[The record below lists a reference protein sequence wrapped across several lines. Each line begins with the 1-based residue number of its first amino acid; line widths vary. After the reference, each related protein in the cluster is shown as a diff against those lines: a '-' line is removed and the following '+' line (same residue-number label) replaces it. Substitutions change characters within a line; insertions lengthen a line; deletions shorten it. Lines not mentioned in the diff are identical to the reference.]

1 MAGMERR
8 ESGQFEP
15 SARIYTGTQ
24 ETTTQVLL
32 VGKMRGRKMS
42 KKTVRRRD
50 NQQWMLDWVIKTTG
64 RVQNFAYDNRVI
76 PPEVKSYAQ
85 IHRVVDKHARH
96 VVAIAEA
103 AVKAG
108 HTQTAAELYWA
119 ASEHYREAQHT
130 IFEDDNPE
138 KIYLHDML
146 LKCFD
151 KVMEYASNPIERV
164 EIPFEGNYIQGV
176 LHMLPGRPKAPTV
189 VFCPG
194 MDMTKEAF
202 VDALH
207 HPFVERGMN
216 CLHLD
221 GPGQGTS
228 NIRKIRV
235 TLDNYER
242 AGSAA
247 IDYLVER
254 PEVDPD
260 KIGVSGFSMGSYW
273 GMRLAALDKRVKAV
287 ATAAAC
293 YGPKTAIFEQA
304 SPRFKQVF
312 MYMAGIHDEDEF
324 DEFASKMVLDDVA
337 ANVTCPA
344 LQVTGEYDP
353 LAPLET
359 VLPIYDKVP
368 APKELW
374 VIENDFHSPRN
385 RPNFGGIDF
394 YGYLAD
400 WIMDV
405 FNGKIPDDHQREI
418 LVPEHGGVGPYVEQM
433 KGGFNLP
440 ERIGAPS
447 GLSDAQKGPA
457 GIIGG

>member
-1 MAGMERR
+1 
-8 ESGQFEP
+8 
-15 SARIYTGTQ
+15 
-24 ETTTQVLL
+24 
-32 VGKMRGRKMS
+32 MS
-42 KKTVRRRD
+42 KITERRRD
-50 NQQWMLDWVIKTTG
+50 NQQWMLDWIIKTTG
-64 RVQNFAYDNRVI
+64 RVQNFAYDNRVV
-76 PPEVKSYAQ
+76 PKEVKSYAQ
-85 IHRVVDKHARH
+85 IHRLADKHGRH
-96 VVAIAEA
+96 VVSIAEA
-103 AVKAG
+103 AEKAG
-108 HTQTAAELYWA
+108 HLDTAAELFWA

-138 KIYLHDML
+138 KIYLHGML
-146 LKCFD
+146 LECFD
-151 KVMEYASNPIERV
+151 KVMQYAKHPIERV

-189 VFCPG
+189 IFCPG

-202 VDALH
+202 IDALN
-207 HPFVERGMN
+207 HPFVNRGMN

-247 IDYLVER
+247 IDYLSDRE
-254 PEVDPD
+254 EVDED
-260 KIGVSGFSMGSYW
+260 QIVVSGFSMGSYW
-273 GMRLAALDKRVKAV
+273 GMRLAAIDKRVKAV

-293 YGPKTAIFEQA
+293 YGPKDAIFEQA

-324 DEFASKMVLDDVA
+324 DEFAAQMILDDLA
-337 ANVTCPA
+337 SDVTCPA

-359 VLPIYDKVP
+359 VLPIYEKVSG
-368 APKELW
+368 PKELW
-374 VIENDFHSPRN
+374 VIENDFHNPRN

-394 YGYLAD
+394 FGFLAD
-400 WIMDV
+400 WLNDALA
-405 FNGKIPDDHQREI
+405 GKYEAGHKREI
-418 LVPEHGGVGPYVEQM
+418 LVPEHGEKGPYVEQIE
-433 KGGFNLP
+433 GGFSLP
-440 ERIGAPS
+440 ERVGKKA
-447 GLSDAQKGPA
+447 GLNDVQLGPA
-457 GIIGG
+457 GIKS

>member
-1 MAGMERR
+1 
-8 ESGQFEP
+8 
-15 SARIYTGTQ
+15 
-24 ETTTQVLL
+24 
-32 VGKMRGRKMS
+32 MS
-42 KKTVRRRD
+42 KKTERRRD
-50 NQQWMLDWVIKTTG
+50 NQQWMLDWIIKTTG
-64 RVQNFAYDNRVI
+64 RVQNFAYDNRVV

-96 VVAIAEA
+96 VVSIAEEA
-103 AVKAG
+103 EKAG
-108 HTQTAAELYWA
+108 HTQTAAELYWV

-130 IFEDDNPE
+130 IYEDDNPE
-138 KIYLHDML
+138 KIYLHNML

-151 KVMEYASNPIERV
+151 KVMQYASHPIERV
-164 EIPFEGNYIQGV
+164 EIPFEGNFIQGV

-202 VDALH
+202 VDALN
-207 HPFVERGMN
+207 HPFVNRGLN

-247 IDYLVER
+247 IDYLCTR
-254 PEVDPD
+254 PEVDPER
-260 KIGVSGFSMGSYW
+260 IAVSGFSMGSYW

-324 DEFASKMVLDDVA
+324 DEFAAKMVLDDVA
-337 ANVTCPA
+337 ADVICPA

-394 YGYLAD
+394 YGFLAD
-400 WIMDV
+400 WINDV
-405 FNGKIPDDHQREI
+405 FAGKISDDHQKEI
-418 LVPEHGGVGPYVEQM
+418 LVPEHGGVGPYVGQIQ
-433 KGGFNLP
+433 GGFNLP
-440 ERIGAPS
+440 ERIGVPG

>member
-1 MAGMERR
+1 
-8 ESGQFEP
+8 
-15 SARIYTGTQ
+15 
-24 ETTTQVLL
+24 
-32 VGKMRGRKMS
+32 MS
-42 KKTVRRRD
+42 KQTARRRD
-50 NQQWMLDWVIKTTG
+50 NQQWMLDWIIKTTG
-64 RVQNFAYDNRVI
+64 RVQNFAYDNRVV

-96 VVAIAEA
+96 VVSIAEQA
-103 AVKAG
+103 EKAG
-108 HTQTAAELYWA
+108 HLTTAAELYWV

-130 IFEDDNPE
+130 IYEDDNPE

-151 KVMEYASNPIERV
+151 KVMAYASHPIERV
-164 EIPFEGNYIQGV
+164 EIPFEGNFIQGV
-176 LHMLPGRPKAPTV
+176 LHMVPGGEKHPTV

-202 VDALH
+202 IDALN
-207 HPFVERGMN
+207 HPFVNRGLN

-247 IDYLVER
+247 IDYLCTR
-254 PEVDPD
+254 PEVDAGQ
-260 KIGVSGFSMGSYW
+260 IAVSGFSMGSYW

-312 MYMAGIHDEDEF
+312 MYMAGIHDEEEF
-324 DEFASKMVLDDVA
+324 DDFASQMVLDDVA
-337 ANVTCPA
+337 GEVECPV

-353 LAPLET
+353 LAPLED
-359 VLPIYDKVP
+359 VLRIYEMVT

-374 VIENDFHSPRN
+374 VVENDFHNPRN

-394 YGYLAD
+394 YGFLAD
-400 WIMDV
+400 WINDALA
-405 FNGKIPDDHQREI
+405 GKIPADHKKEI
-418 LVPEHGGVGPYVEQM
+418 LVPERGAPGPYVPQAD
-433 KGGFNLP
+433 GGFMLP
-440 ERIGAPS
+440 ERVGKSA
-447 GLSDAQKGPA
+447 GLTDAQLGPA
-457 GIIGG
+457 GIRND

>member
-1 MAGMERR
+1 
-8 ESGQFEP
+8 
-15 SARIYTGTQ
+15 
-24 ETTTQVLL
+24 
-32 VGKMRGRKMS
+32 MS
-42 KKTVRRRD
+42 KMTERRRD
-50 NQQWMLDWVIKTTG
+50 NQQWMLDWIIKTTG
-64 RVQNFAYDNRVI
+64 RVQNFAYDNRVV

-96 VVAIAEA
+96 VIAIAEA
-103 AVKAG
+103 AEKAG
-108 HTQTAAELYWA
+108 HTETAGELYWA

-138 KIYLHDML
+138 KIYLHGML

-151 KVMEYASNPIERV
+151 KVMAYADHPIERV

-202 VDALH
+202 IDALH
-207 HPFVERGMN
+207 HPFVNRGLN

-247 IDYLVER
+247 IDFLSER
-254 PEVDPD
+254 PEVDAD
-260 KIGVSGFSMGSYW
+260 KIAVSGFSMGSYW

-324 DEFASKMVLDDVA
+324 DEFASQMVLDDVA
-337 ANVTCPA
+337 DKVTCPA

-359 VLPIYDKVP
+359 VLPIYEKVP
-368 APKELW
+368 TPKELW
-374 VIENDFHSPRN
+374 VIENDFHNPRN

-394 YGYLAD
+394 FGFLAD
-400 WIMDV
+400 WINDALA
-405 FNGKIPDDHQREI
+405 GKIPADHQREV
-418 LVPEHGGVGPYVEQM
+418 LVPERTGSGPYDDSSR
-433 KGGFNLP
+433 GRGFMLP
-440 ERIGAPS
+440 ERVGADA
-447 GLSDAQKGPA
+447 GLSADQRGPA
-457 GIIGG
+457 GIRE

>member
-1 MAGMERR
+1 MPKLTE
-8 ESGQFEP
+8 
-15 SARIYTGTQ
+15 
-24 ETTTQVLL
+24 
-32 VGKMRGRKMS
+32 
-42 KKTVRRRD
+42 RRRD
-50 NQQWMLDWVIKTTG
+50 NQQWMLDWIVKTTG
-64 RVQNFAYDNRVI
+64 RVQNLAYDNRVV

-96 VVAIAEA
+96 VIAIAEA
-103 AVKAG
+103 AEAAG
-108 HTQTAAELYWA
+108 HTETAGELYWA
-119 ASEHYREAQHT
+119 ASEHYREAQHC

-138 KIYLHDML
+138 KIYLHGML

-151 KVMEYASNPIERV
+151 KVMQYADHPIERV
-164 EIPFEGNYIQGV
+164 EIPFEDNYIQGV
-176 LHMLPGRPKAPTV
+176 LHMVPGRPKAPTV

-202 VDALH
+202 IDARH
-207 HPFVERGMN
+207 HPFVARGLN

-247 IDYLVER
+247 IDFLSAR
-254 PEVDPD
+254 PEVDAD
-260 KIGVSGFSMGSYW
+260 RIAVSGFSMGSYW

-312 MYMAGIHDEDEF
+312 MYMAGIHDEEEF
-324 DEFASKMVLDDVA
+324 DAFASQMALDDVA
-337 ANVTCPA
+337 GNVTCPA

-368 APKELW
+368 TPKELW
-374 VIENDFHSPRN
+374 VIENDFHNPRN

-394 YGYLAD
+394 FGYLAD
-400 WIMDV
+400 WINDALA
-405 FNGKIPDDHQREI
+405 GKFPADYHREV
-418 LVPEHGGVGPYVEQM
+418 LVPERTGSGPYDDTYRGVGFM
-433 KGGFNLP
+433 LP
-440 ERIGAPS
+440 KRIGGPA
-447 GLSDAQKGPA
+447 GLSAEQLGPA
-457 GIIGG
+457 GIKE

>member
-1 MAGMERR
+1 
-8 ESGQFEP
+8 
-15 SARIYTGTQ
+15 
-24 ETTTQVLL
+24 
-32 VGKMRGRKMS
+32 MS
-42 KKTVRRRD
+42 KLTERRRD
-50 NQQWMLDWVIKTTG
+50 NQQWMLDWIIKTTG
-64 RVQNFAYDNRVI
+64 RVQNFAYDNRIV

-96 VVAIAEA
+96 VIAIAEA
-103 AVKAG
+103 AEAKGHFETAG
-108 HTQTAAELYWA
+108 ELYWA

-138 KIYLHDML
+138 KIYLHGML

-151 KVMEYASNPIERV
+151 KVMQYADHPIERV

-202 VDALH
+202 IDARH
-207 HPFVERGMN
+207 HPFVNRGLN

-247 IDYLVER
+247 IDFLCER
-254 PEVDPD
+254 PEVDAD
-260 KIGVSGFSMGSYW
+260 KIAVSGFSMGSYW
-273 GMRLAALDKRVKAV
+273 GMRLAARDKRVKAV

-312 MYMAGIHDEDEF
+312 MYMAGIHDEEEF
-324 DEFASKMVLDDVA
+324 DEFASQMVLDDVA
-337 ANVTCPA
+337 DKVECPA

-359 VLPIYDKVP
+359 VLPIYEKVP
-368 APKELW
+368 TPKELW
-374 VIENDFHSPRN
+374 VIENDFHNPRN

-394 YGYLAD
+394 FGYLAD
-400 WIMDV
+400 WINDALA
-405 FNGKIPDDHQREI
+405 GKIPADHRREV
-418 LVPEHGGVGPYVEQM
+418 LVPEHIGCGPYDDTHSGM
-433 KGGFNLP
+433 NFMLP
-440 ERIGAPS
+440 ERVGAAT
-447 GLSDAQKGPA
+447 GLSPDQLGPA
-457 GIIGG
+457 GIRNDG

>member
-1 MAGMERR
+1 MPKITE
-8 ESGQFEP
+8 
-15 SARIYTGTQ
+15 
-24 ETTTQVLL
+24 
-32 VGKMRGRKMS
+32 
-42 KKTVRRRD
+42 RRRD
-50 NQQWMLDWVIKTTG
+50 NQQWMLDWIIKTTG
-64 RVQNFAYDNRVI
+64 RVQNFAYDNRVV
-76 PPEVKSYAQ
+76 PKEVKAYAQ
-85 IHRVVDKHARH
+85 IHRLADKHGRH
-96 VVAIAEA
+96 VVSIAEA
-103 AVKAG
+103 AEKAG
-108 HTQTAAELYWA
+108 HLDTAAELFWA

-138 KIYLHDML
+138 KIYLHGML
-146 LKCFD
+146 LECFD
-151 KVMEYASNPIERV
+151 KVMQYAKHPIERV

-189 VFCPG
+189 IFCPG

-202 VDALH
+202 IDALN
-207 HPFVERGMN
+207 HPFVNRGMN

-247 IDYLVER
+247 IDYLSDRE
-254 PEVDPD
+254 EVDED
-260 KIGVSGFSMGSYW
+260 QIVVSGFSMGSYW
-273 GMRLAALDKRVKAV
+273 GMRLAAIDKRVKAV

-293 YGPKTAIFEQA
+293 YGPKDAIFEQA

-324 DEFASKMVLDDVA
+324 DEFAAQMILDDLA
-337 ANVTCPA
+337 SDVTCPA

-359 VLPIYDKVP
+359 VLPIYEKVSG
-368 APKELW
+368 PKELW
-374 VIENDFHSPRN
+374 VIENDFHNPRN

-394 YGYLAD
+394 FGFLAD
-400 WIMDV
+400 WLNDALA
-405 FNGKIPDDHQREI
+405 GKYEAGHKREI
-418 LVPEHGGVGPYVEQM
+418 LVPEHGEKGPYVEQIE
-433 KGGFNLP
+433 GGFSLP
-440 ERIGAPS
+440 ERVGKKA
-447 GLSDAQKGPA
+447 GLNDVQLGPA
-457 GIIGG
+457 GVKS

>member
-1 MAGMERR
+1 MPKITE
-8 ESGQFEP
+8 
-15 SARIYTGTQ
+15 
-24 ETTTQVLL
+24 
-32 VGKMRGRKMS
+32 
-42 KKTVRRRD
+42 RRRD
-50 NQQWMLDWVIKTTG
+50 NQQWMLDWIIKTTG
-64 RVQNFAYDNRVI
+64 RVQNFAYDNRVV
-76 PPEVKSYAQ
+76 PKEVKSYAQ
-85 IHRVVDKHARH
+85 IHRLADKHGRH
-96 VVAIAEA
+96 VVSIAEA
-103 AVKAG
+103 AEKAG
-108 HTQTAAELYWA
+108 HLDTAAELFWA

-138 KIYLHDML
+138 KIYLHGML
-146 LKCFD
+146 LECFD
-151 KVMEYASNPIERV
+151 KVMQYAKHPIERV

-189 VFCPG
+189 IFCPG

-202 VDALH
+202 IDALN
-207 HPFVERGMN
+207 HPFVNRGMN

-247 IDYLVER
+247 IDYLSDRE
-254 PEVDPD
+254 EVDED
-260 KIGVSGFSMGSYW
+260 QIVVSGFSMGSYW
-273 GMRLAALDKRVKAV
+273 GMRLAAIDKRVKAV

-293 YGPKTAIFEQA
+293 YGPKDAIFEQA

-324 DEFASKMVLDDVA
+324 DEFAAQMILDDLA
-337 ANVTCPA
+337 SDVTCPA

-359 VLPIYDKVP
+359 VLPIYEKVSG
-368 APKELW
+368 PKELW
-374 VIENDFHSPRN
+374 VIENDFHNPRN

-394 YGYLAD
+394 FGFLAD
-400 WIMDV
+400 WLNDALA
-405 FNGKIPDDHQREI
+405 GKYEAGHKREI
-418 LVPEHGGVGPYVEQM
+418 LVPEHGEKGPYVEQIE
-433 KGGFNLP
+433 GGFSLP
-440 ERIGAPS
+440 ERVGKKA
-447 GLSDAQKGPA
+447 GLNDVQLGPA
-457 GIIGG
+457 GVKS

>member
-1 MAGMERR
+1 
-8 ESGQFEP
+8 
-15 SARIYTGTQ
+15 
-24 ETTTQVLL
+24 
-32 VGKMRGRKMS
+32 MS
-42 KKTVRRRD
+42 KLTERRRD
-50 NQQWMLDWVIKTTG
+50 NQQWMLDWIIKTTG
-64 RVQNFAYDNRVI
+64 RVQNFAYDNRVV
-76 PPEVKSYAQ
+76 PQEVKSYAQ
-85 IHRVVDKHARH
+85 IHRIADKHGRH
-96 VVAIAEA
+96 VISIAERA
-103 AVKAG
+103 EAAG

-138 KIYLHDML
+138 KIYLHGML

-151 KVMEYASNPIERV
+151 KVMQYASHPIERV

-202 VDALH
+202 IDALN
-207 HPFVERGMN
+207 HPFVARGLN

-247 IDYLVER
+247 IDYLSER
-254 PEVDPD
+254 PEVDAD
-260 KIGVSGFSMGSYW
+260 QIAVSGFSMGSYW

-324 DEFASKMVLDDVA
+324 DAFADKMVLDDVA
-337 ANVTCPA
+337 GEVTCPA

-359 VLPIYDKVP
+359 VLPIYEMV
-368 APKELW
+368 AGPKELW
-374 VIENDFHSPRN
+374 VIENDFHNPRN

-394 YGYLAD
+394 FGYLAD
-400 WIMDV
+400 WINDALA
-405 FNGKIPDDHQREI
+405 GKIPAGHKREI
-418 LVPEHGGVGPYVEQM
+418 LVPEHAPGGPYVDQLE
-433 KGGFNLP
+433 GGFLLP
-440 ERIGAPS
+440 ERVGAAA
-447 GLSDAQKGPA
+447 GLSTDQLGPA
-457 GIIGG
+457 GVKER